1 MQRLD
6 VVIDLEILGRD
17 TQTRGAG
24 VLEDH
29 ELGFE
34 EDVAEDGDADAG
46 VSLDAAEASWFQ
58 SVTKFFISWKRGAWS
73 EDKKTYSGH

>member
-1 MQRLD
+1 MPVQW
-6 VVIDLEILGRD
+6 RD

-46 VSLDAAEASWFQ
+46 VGLDAAEAS
-58 SVTKFFISWKRGAWS
+58 
-73 EDKKTYSGH
+73 